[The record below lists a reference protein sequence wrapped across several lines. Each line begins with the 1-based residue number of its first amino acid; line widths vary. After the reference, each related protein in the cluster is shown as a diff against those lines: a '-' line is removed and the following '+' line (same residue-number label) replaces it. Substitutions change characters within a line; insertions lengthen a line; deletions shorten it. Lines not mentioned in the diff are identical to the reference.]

1 MPGRRGR
8 TALFSQLVKR
18 GIRFLAFAVAIAGLS
33 VGFVWWVTEPDARAR
48 IGSASRRGTVSRDP
62 TPKTAKLTPKSTEP
76 HIPLY
81 SEDWTDDSGLG
92 IAMRYSR
99 PITDPQ
105 SLEQVRTSDQGRGER
120 GIARL
125 GDELKSIDRRTPAG
139 RAQALQL
146 LVFLGELQMSV
157 GEFAEADR
165 LFSEAQKVD
174 PDSPRLLRANL
185 EALRGVAAL
194 RRGETDNCVACC
206 NGSSCIFPLP
216 PAGVHLRPSGSRQAI
231 GHFTTYLE
239 QRPEDLG
246 VQWLVNVAYMTLG
259 EYPDQVP
266 AKYLIPLGPFQSD
279 GGIGRFENIAGRVG
293 LSARG
298 PNMSGGSIVD
308 DFTGDG
314 KLDVFYSTRDATQ
327 GCALFVNKGDGT
339 FEDSSVRAGLV
350 AQVGALNCI
359 HADIDNDGDL
369 DVLLLRGGWETA
381 RRPSLLRNEGDGR
394 FADVTVAAGLC
405 DPIAS
410 QAAGWADFDRDGDV
424 DLYFAGE
431 YRPTDQNPCNR
442 GRLYRNNGDGT
453 FTDIAE
459 SAGVHNDRRGKGVA
473 WGDYD
478 DDGLPDLY
486 ISNLGQGNR
495 LYHNNGDGTFTDV
508 AERLGVAEPHR
519 SFSCWFWDYDNDG
532 RLDIYATGSRAT
544 LSEVVLS
551 QLGRPSGGER
561 PRLYHNEGGRFTDVT
576 TEAGL
581 DRVWLPMGSN
591 FGDIDNDGF
600 LDFYLGTGSP
610 PYSYLMPNVLLH
622 NVGGRQFEDVTIA
635 SGTGHLQKGHG
646 ISFADWDR
654 DGDVDLF
661 LESGGAM
668 PGDKAHN
675 ALFCNPGHGNHWLTL
690 KLVGTRS
697 NRAAI
702 GARVRLVLS
711 GPGGPRSLYRDIGGT
726 SSFGGNPLT
735 PTIGL
740 GRAEAVTAVEITW
753 PGPGPRQTVPG
764 LPLDC
769 AVEITEGRAGYRVL
783 DWPKIPSP
791 DNPPVATSARP
802 GPR

>member
-1 MPGRRGR
+1 MPGCRGR
-8 TALFSQLVKR
+8 TTYFSQRVKNS
-18 GIRFLAFAVAIAGLS
+18 IRFLASAVAIAGLS
-33 VGFVWWVTEPDARAR
+33 VGFVWWVTEPNAGAR
-48 IGSASRRGTVSRDP
+48 IGSASRRDTIARDP
-62 TPKTAKLTPKSTEP
+62 SPKNARPALKSTEP

-92 IAMRYSR
+92 IAMQYSR

-105 SLEQVRTSDQGRGER
+105 SLEQVRTADEKRGER
-120 GIARL
+120 AIARL
-125 GDELKSIDRRTPAG
+125 SKELSSIDRRTPTG
-139 RAQALQL
+139 RAQGLQL

-165 LFSEAQKVD
+165 LFDEAEKVD
-174 PDSPRLLRANL
+174 PDSPRLVRANL

-194 RRGETDNCVACC
+194 RRGEADNCVACC

-216 PAGVHLRPSGSRQAI
+216 PDGVHLRQSGSRQAI
-231 GHFTTYLE
+231 AHFTKYLD

-246 VQWLVNVAYMTLG
+246 VQWLVNVAYMTVG
-259 EYPDQVP
+259 EYPVQVP
-266 AKYLIPLGPFQSD
+266 PRYLIPLGPYQSD
-279 GGIGRFENIAGRVG
+279 GRIGRFENIAGRVG

-314 KLDVFYSTRDATQ
+314 MLDVFYSTRDVTQ
-327 GCALFVNKGDGT
+327 GCALFVNRGDGT
-339 FEDSSVRAGLV
+339 FEDSSLSAGLA

-369 DVLLLRGGWETA
+369 DVLLLRGGWERA
-381 RRPSLLRNEGDGR
+381 RRPSLLRNDGHGR
-394 FADVTVAAGLC
+394 FADVTIAAGLC
-405 DPIAS
+405 EPIAS

-424 DLYFAGE
+424 DLYIAGE
-431 YRPTDQNPCNR
+431 YRPTDSDSCNR
-442 GRLYRNNGDGT
+442 GRLYRNNSDGT
-453 FTDIAE
+453 FTDIAG
-459 SAGVHNDRRGKGVA
+459 SAGVQNDRRGKGVA

-486 ISNLGQGNR
+486 ISNQGQGNR
-495 LYHNNGDGTFTDV
+495 LYHNNGDDTFVDV
-508 AERLGVAEPHR
+508 AERLGVTEPHQ

-544 LSEVVLS
+544 LSEVILS

-610 PYSYLMPNVLLH
+610 PYSYLMPNVLLR
-622 NVGGRQFEDVTIA
+622 NSGGRCFEDVTIA

-668 PGDKAHN
+668 RGDKAHN
-675 ALFCNPGHGNHWLTL
+675 ALFANPGHGNHWLTL

-711 GPGGPRSLYRDIGGT
+711 GPNGARSLFRVIGGT

-753 PGPGPRQTVPG
+753 PSPGTRQTVAG
-764 LPLDC
+764 LPLDS
-769 AVEITEGRAGYRVL
+769 AVEITEGRDGYRIL
-783 DWPKIPSP
+783 AWPRIPLPDSP
-791 DNPPVATSARP
+791 SAASRR
-802 GPR
+802 GQRL